1 MYRKQLCRFIRTP
14 PGMELGWKVKLLL
27 RSQVYAWVAEQ
38 VASLHTAL
46 IPWIWAFYLEP
57 LLFQIWAHR
66 TSRII
71 STLMLPF
78 STILLLYIQC
88 HKSWGDNSLPVK
100 TEGLPKM
107 PEATISTGWGTLGA
121 LGQFQHPIWIFFL
134 FSIIVYQTCCVFVE
148 EVLQKETKKKRVWMI
163 DKRTWQENVS

>member
-1 MYRKQLCRFIRTP
+1 MIKGRRMTKKNSYSQTCPDVPRTIVP
-14 PGMELGWKVKLLL
+14 IH
-27 RSQVYAWVAEQ
+27 QNAAWNGARLEGQAVAE
-38 VASLHTAL
+38 VTSICLGGWAGGKLTYGTDSMNLSILFGAS
-46 IPWIWAFYLEP
+46 
-57 LLFQIWAHR
+57 LFQIWTYR

-71 STLMLPF
+71 FTLMLPF

-121 LGQFQHPIWIFFL
+121 LGQFQHPIWIFF
-134 FSIIVYQTCCVFVE
+134 SSQ
-148 EVLQKETKKKRVWMI
+148 
-163 DKRTWQENVS
+163 